1 MDKWKNYLR
10 SALCSIKHNIVY
22 ALFCV
27 VGTAF
32 TFVFIIIMLQ
42 LEYDTTSNKAPFVNG
57 DRTIVFNTFQDV
69 KGRNVGGI
77 YSGST
82 AWLMERIREKEDY
95 FMYYNSVGEVAVNDV
110 CKTFPFAFVN
120 GGYWKVHQF
129 NFVEG
134 RSFSEQECL
143 N

>member
-10 SALCSIKHNIVY
+10 SALCSIKHNKVY

-42 LEYDTTSNKAPFVNG
+42 LVYDTTSDKAPFVNG

-82 AWLMERIREKEDY
+82 AWLMERIREKTGFGSIKCQTFLE
-95 FMYYNSVGEVAVNDV
+95 NS
-110 CKTFPFAFVN
+110 N
-120 GGYWKVHQF
+120 GKDTDERGLFHV
-129 NFVEG
+129 
-134 RSFSEQECL
+134 L
-143 N
+143 